1 KLTQVFINIISNA
14 LEVIP
19 DDGGVIMINGEVYE
33 KYLFFRIRDNGPG
46 ISKEVKERFSKYPG
60 LTLAVMGCIVNGPGE
75 MKEAQ
80 AGIVGNGLNKANI
93 YIYGKLVSKNI
104 PINDVVDEFEKQ
116 LKIYNLI

>member
-1 KLTQVFINIISNA
+1 VISCPSCGRTMYD
-14 LEVIP
+14 I
-19 DDGGVIMINGEVYE
+19 E
-33 KYLFFRIRDNGPG
+33 KIT
-46 ISKEVKERFSKYPG
+46 KEVKERFSKYPG